1 LGIGTNMSE
10 MSETE
15 RDIFVTDVRIAVLA
29 IQRKQKGPLCAPV
42 WYRYS
47 SASGFQ
53 IPMANESAKALL
65 LRRHGFATLCVQDEK
80 LPYRYVTAEGPVE
93 LKTLNE
99 VERYEAIKDIASRY
113 LGNEAGKSYADTFPD
128 HDEALVTL
136 TPRNWNSN
144 ILGN

>member
-1 LGIGTNMSE
+1 LGIGTSMTK

-15 RDIFVTDVRIAVLA
+15 RDIFVGNVRIAVLA

-65 LRRHGFATLCVQDEK
+65 LRRHGFATLCIQDEK

-93 LKTLNE
+93 LTTLNKA
-99 VERYEAIKDIASRY
+99 ERYEAIKDIASRY
-113 LGNEAGKSYADTFPD
+113 LGTEAGKSYADTFPD

-144 ILGN
+144 ILGD

>member
-1 LGIGTNMSE
+1 MSE

-15 RDIFVTDVRIAVLA
+15 RDIFVADVRIAVLA
-29 IQRKQKGPLCAPV
+29 IERKQKGPLCAPV

-65 LRRHGFATLCVQDEK
+65 LRRHGFATLCVQHEQ
-80 LPYRYVTAEGPVE
+80 LPYNYVTAEGPVE
-93 LKTLNE
+93 IKTLNE
-99 VERYEAIKDIASRY
+99 AERYEAIRDIASRY
-113 LGNEAGKSYADTFPD
+113 LGTEAGKSYADNFPD

-136 TPRNWNSN
+136 TPRSWNSN
-144 ILGN
+144 VLGN

>member
-1 LGIGTNMSE
+1 

-15 RDIFVTDVRIAVLA
+15 RDIFVGNVRIAVLA

-65 LRRHGFATLCVQDEK
+65 LRRHGFATLCIQDEK

-93 LKTLNE
+93 LTTLNKA
-99 VERYEAIKDIASRY
+99 ERYEAIKDIASRY
-113 LGNEAGKSYADTFPD
+113 LGTEAGKSYADTFPD

-144 ILGN
+144 ILGD